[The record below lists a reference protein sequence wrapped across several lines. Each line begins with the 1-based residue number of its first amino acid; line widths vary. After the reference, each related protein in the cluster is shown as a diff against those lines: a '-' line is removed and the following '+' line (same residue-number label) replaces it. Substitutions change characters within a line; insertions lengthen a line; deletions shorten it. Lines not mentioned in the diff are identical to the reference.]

1 MHIRTK
7 SSNTLLM
14 AHIAVLGLGNWGT
27 AIARL
32 WLLEG
37 HQVKG
42 WTIEHEVY
50 ESITMDGINRKYL
63 PQQSVEGLDATM
75 HLEEALDGVE
85 IVVLAIPSSVI
96 LDVVND
102 IIPFLRPGHVLLDLA
117 KGLAPGK
124 RLISQALHEALRAS
138 DCSNPLAVLTGPT
151 IAPEAAG
158 GVMTTALV
166 ASEDLSVAKRLAD
179 TLSTPTLLLHAASD
193 PEGAEL
199 WGAFKNVVA
208 LACGLVDGLKTIGTL
223 GGDNLKAAIF
233 SAGFKEGCILLPLLG
248 ARAEVAFGPAG
259 LGDLYVTSTSP
270 FGRNRTMG
278 EKLGTGKSLEE
289 ALDEMTMVAEGVRA
303 ARMFRERAIDQG
315 IDIPFTKAL
324 NTLLDGDI
332 EAEECCRRMV
342 LLG

>member
-1 MHIRTK
+1 
-7 SSNTLLM
+7 M

-124 RLISQALHEALRAS
+124 RLISQAIHEALRAS

-158 GVMTTALV
+158 GVMTTAPVSYTHL
-166 ASEDLSVAKRLAD
+166 
-179 TLSTPTLLLHAASD
+179 TLPT
-193 PEGAEL
+193 
-199 WGAFKNVVA
+199 
-208 LACGLVDGLKTIGTL
+208 
-223 GGDNLKAAIF
+223 
-233 SAGFKEGCILLPLLG
+233 
-248 ARAEVAFGPAG
+248 
-259 LGDLYVTSTSP
+259 TS
-270 FGRNRTMG
+270 F
-278 EKLGTGKSLEE
+278 
-289 ALDEMTMVAEGVRA
+289 V
-303 ARMFRERAIDQG
+303 
-315 IDIPFTKAL
+315 
-324 NTLLDGDI
+324 
-332 EAEECCRRMV
+332 
-342 LLG
+342 

>member
-1 MHIRTK
+1 MHISARITRTK
-7 SSNTLLM
+7 LM

-37 HQVKG
+37 HNVKG
-42 WTIEHEVY
+42 WTIEQEVY
-50 ESITMDGINRKYL
+50 ESIMMDGVNRKYL
-63 PQQSVEGLDATM
+63 PDQSVEGLDVSM
-75 HLEEALDGVE
+75 HLEEAMDGVE

-96 LDVVND
+96 LNVVTDV
-102 IIPFLRPGHVLLDLA
+102 IPHLRPGHVLLDLA

-124 RLISQALHEALRAS
+124 RLISQAIHEDLRQAG
-138 DCSNPLAVLTGPT
+138 CSNPLAVLTGPT
-151 IAPEAAG
+151 IAPEAAS

-166 ASEDLSVAKRLAD
+166 ASEDVSVAKRLAE

-248 ARAEVAFGPAG
+248 AKAEVAFGPAG
-259 LGDLYVTSTSP
+259 LGDMYVTSTSP
-270 FGRNRTMG
+270 FGRNRSMG
-278 EKLGTGKSLEE
+278 EKLGTGLSLEE
-289 ALDEMTMVAEGVRA
+289 ALEEMTMVAEGVRA
-303 ARMFRERAIDQG
+303 ARMFRDRAIDQS

-332 EAEECCRRMV
+332 DAEECCRRMV